1 MKHTFKRFAQ
11 TYLID
16 AFAGMAQGLFVTL
29 ILGLILS
36 QIGTWLEVEF
46 LVDLGKFASMLMG
59 AGVGVGIMYH
69 LKAPPLVVLSGLM
82 VGLMGAY
89 AQAVATG
96 GIFISHDGVLMVKAV
111 AGNPICAYLT
121 AVFAHGVGVWISGK
135 TRLDLLVVPSI
146 MAFVAYGVCV
156 FLCPPVVAVVD
167 MVGAGI
173 IQATELNPLIMG
185 VVVSV
190 VVGMLLT
197 LPTSSAALCIT
208 IGLGGLAGGAGVVGG
223 ASHMVGFAVAS
234 YKDNGMSGLISQG
247 LGTSMLQLPNI
258 VKKPIIL
265 LPAVI
270 ASIITGALATT
281 IFAMHCTPTGAG
293 MGTSGLVGVF
303 AVIDANPTIPKS
315 QLWLAIILLMF
326 VIPAVTA
333 WFVTFWLRKL
343 GKITDG
349 DMKLP

>member
-1 MKHTFKRFAQ
+1 MSSIPKRLAQ

-16 AFAGMAQGLFVTL
+16 AFTGMAQGLFVTL

-36 QIGTWLEVEF
+36 QVGAWLGLGF
-46 LVDLGKFASMLMG
+46 LKDLGRFAGMLMG

-69 LKAPPLVVLSGLM
+69 LKAPPLVVLSGLV
-82 VGLMGAY
+82 VGLMGAN

-96 GIFISHDGVLMVKAV
+96 SLFVSHDGGLMIKAV

-121 AVFAHGVGVWISGK
+121 AVFAHGVGAWLHGK
-135 TRLDLLVVPSI
+135 TRLDLLIVPSV
-146 MAFVAYGVCV
+146 MALVAYAVCV

-173 IQATELNPLIMG
+173 IHATELNPLIMG

-190 VVGMLLT
+190 VVGLLLT
-197 LPTSSAALCIT
+197 LPTSSAALCIA

-234 YKDNGMSGLISQG
+234 YKDNGVSGLISQG
-247 LGTSMLQLPNI
+247 VGTSMLQLPNI
-258 VKKPIIL
+258 IKKPIIL

-281 IFAMHCTPTGAG
+281 VFQIHCTPTGSG

-303 AVIDANPTIPKS
+303 GVIDANPAMPTHE
-315 QLWLAIILLMF
+315 LWLAIILLMF
-326 VIPAVTA
+326 VLPAVIA
-333 WFVTFWLRKL
+333 WVVAFWLRKM